1 MCAEKHFH
9 NVYFYFRFNDQ
20 YTNTKTDK
28 LKIFWL
34 KYLPMLYILNYI
46 IKHRFSGN
54 I

>member
-1 MCAEKHFH
+1 MCVEKYFH

-20 YTNTKTDK
+20 YTNTKTVK

-46 IKHRFSGN
+46 IKHQFSGN